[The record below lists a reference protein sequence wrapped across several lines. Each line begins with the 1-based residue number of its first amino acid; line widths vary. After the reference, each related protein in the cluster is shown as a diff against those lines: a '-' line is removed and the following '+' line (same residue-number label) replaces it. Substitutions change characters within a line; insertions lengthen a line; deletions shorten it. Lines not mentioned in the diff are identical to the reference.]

1 MVKSR
6 GFKSTFIRLQG
17 SSLFGTVN
25 NSTDNIFPYSFPL
38 SGKPPVESKNLLKNQ
53 MYFGKPRHFGSR
65 TAASHHFMKQHIS
78 IFSEFDV
85 SSTRN
90 KPVQWAEM
98 NRM

>member
-1 MVKSR
+1 
-6 GFKSTFIRLQG
+6 
-17 SSLFGTVN
+17 
-25 NSTDNIFPYSFPL
+25 
-38 SGKPPVESKNLLKNQ
+38 
-53 MYFGKPRHFGSR
+53 MYYGKPRHFGSG

-98 NRM
+98 NRTVTFSMEIKLRGP